1 MAYKAA
7 RNKVNIAIQKA
18 KKDYISEEVSN
29 DDGNT
34 RRTWKAINLLLG
46 RKSKITGM
54 TELKVGES
62 ILTDSYN
69 ISNALN
75 DHFSSVGAKITKGV
89 PTTSVT
95 PESFVKF
102 SIY

>member
-1 MAYKAA
+1 
-7 RNKVNIAIQKA
+7 
-18 KKDYISEEVSN
+18 
-29 DDGNT
+29 
-34 RRTWKAINLLLG
+34 
-46 RKSKITGM
+46 M

-95 PESFVKF
+95 PESFVKPAMSNF
-102 SIY
+102 QFTEISVSAVYLMLSKLSVAKACGIN